1 VKVLANFDGIGF
13 ASDISVTQEPARLW
27 EVHLRIP
34 THGPVA
40 ISCKHGGESVSNGV
54 AQTSTPGDALRLIEA
69 LLTSFRAGDQ
79 LFITARAS
87 DSNLSMWRTESKG
100 TGLYW
105 CASALAKLW
114 RSSTQAVGS
123 ARPPRLANRIP

>member
-1 VKVLANFDGIGF
+1 M
-13 ASDISVTQEPARLW
+13 SQEPTRLW
-27 EVHLRIP
+27 EIHLRVP
-34 THGPVA
+34 ADGPLA
-40 ISCKHGGESVSNGV
+40 ISCKHGGESVSHGV
-54 AQTSTPGDALRLIEA
+54 ARMSTPGDALRLIEA
-69 LLTSFRAGDQ
+69 LLMNFSEGDQ

-114 RSSTQAVGS
+114 RSSSRS
-123 ARPPRLANRIP
+123 ARPERPTRLTPRFT

>member
-1 VKVLANFDGIGF
+1 LALHRSVF
-13 ASDISVTQEPARLW
+13 VTQEPARLW
-27 EVHLRIP
+27 EIHLRIP

-40 ISCKHGGESVSNGV
+40 VSCKHGGESVSNGV
-54 AQTSTPGDALRLIEA
+54 ARTSTPGDALRLIES
-69 LLTSFRAGDQ
+69 LLTTFNEGDQ

-105 CASALAKLW
+105 CASVLAKLW
-114 RSSTQAVGS
+114 RTTTQA
-123 ARPPRLANRIP
+123 ARPALPRRQAHRIP